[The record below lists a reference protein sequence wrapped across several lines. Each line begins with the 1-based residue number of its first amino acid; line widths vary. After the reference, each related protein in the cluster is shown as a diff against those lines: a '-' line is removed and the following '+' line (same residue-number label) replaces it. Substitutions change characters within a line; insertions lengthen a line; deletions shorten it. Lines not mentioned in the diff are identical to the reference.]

1 MKYCAHCGA
10 ELLDEAV
17 ICPKCGC
24 SSDANSEM
32 VRELKKNAFAIA
44 GFVLSLVAMFINM
57 YAIPAAIG
65 LVLSIIGLIQINKGG
80 YKNKGLAIAG
90 IVLGV
95 IALVYDIVYYTVL
108 LPIIEEQLNTMFGGV

>member
-24 SSDANSEM
+24 STDANSEM
-32 VRELKKNAFAIA
+32 VREMNKNVFAIA

-57 YAIPAAIG
+57 YAVPAVIG

-90 IVLGV
+90 IVLGA

-108 LPIIEEQLNTMFGGV
+108 LPIIEELLNSMFSGV